1 MIKAVVDANL
11 LVSSFIS
18 PFSYP
23 REIEK
28 RWRRREFI
36 LVTSHEIIKEVNH
49 VLHLP
54 RIQGKYRLIESD
66 IQAFVLTL
74 THQANCVAGRLIL
87 REVAPDP
94 GDDKIIS
101 CAVEGEADL
110 IVTGDKALQR
120 LGEYHGIKLINAKA
134 FIRVL
139 EERRFQA

>member
-1 MIKAVVDANL
+1 MKAVVDTNL

-18 PFSYP
+18 PLSYP
-23 REIEK
+23 REIER
-28 RWRRREFI
+28 RWRRGDFV
-36 LVTSHEIIKEVNH
+36 LVTSGEIIEEVNR

-54 RIQGKYRLIESD
+54 RIQGKYHLSELD

-74 THQANCVAGRLIL
+74 THRAACVAGRLIL
-87 REVAPDP
+87 KDVAPDP

-101 CAVEGEADL
+101 CAIEGEADL

-120 LGEYHGIKLINAKA
+120 VGEYQGIKTINAEA

-139 EERRFQA
+139 EGK

>member
-1 MIKAVVDANL
+1 MIKAVVDTNL

-28 RWRRREFI
+28 RWRRGEFV
-36 LVTSHEIIKEVNH
+36 LVTSHEIIEEANR

-54 RIQGKYRLIESD
+54 RIQGKYRLTESD
-66 IQAFVLTL
+66 IQAFILTL
-74 THQANCVAGRLIL
+74 THQADCIAGKSIL
-87 REVAPDP
+87 KDVAPDP

-101 CAVEGEADL
+101 CAVEGEAYL

-120 LGEYHGIKLINAKA
+120 LGEYHGIKIINAEA

-139 EERRFQA
+139 EERSPQA

>member
-28 RWRRREFI
+28 RWRRGEFV
-36 LVTSHEIIKEVNH
+36 LVTSHGIIQEVSH

-54 RIQGKYRLIESD
+54 RIQGKYHLTEFD

-74 THQANCVAGRLIL
+74 IHQADCVAGRLII
-87 REVAPDP
+87 REVAPDL
-94 GDDKIIS
+94 GDDKI
-101 CAVEGEADL
+101 
-110 IVTGDKALQR
+110 R
-120 LGEYHGIKLINAKA
+120 
-134 FIRVL
+134 
-139 EERRFQA
+139 